1 MPGHTPPTGDDTE
14 RAPEARNQ
22 IFKQNRRIIMKKRLL
37 SAALALAMVLTMLPL
52 TVFAANGENGDTVT
66 YYAKNKVAIN
76 QDGELNPNPGWF
88 YDSGLKVIKDTKE
101 TSTKVYH
108 EKTTGVITGTS
119 NSGKWYGSIT
129 EALTEGKA
137 STIKIIGS
145 GAGDLDL
152 SYVTGTSL
160 TIDINGYGF
169 SISGSSEKLTS
180 LKIQNSA
187 QKKDG
192 SWPTV
197 GGTIA
202 VSNQNFTYD
211 ATKTNSDNG
220 PSISLTNTST
230 TARTLTVKLTDAGA
244 GDITTVKAKAAITM
258 TNSASK
264 SLAIAGNSSAITL
277 TNSTVDGGVSLT
289 GTGTSITVN
298 GSLSEI
304 KNGNVT
310 LVGSTVETKSGAA
323 PKVTVN
329 GGKISGTVQ
338 NDASV
343 EKLTNAKYT
352 VAVNSGSNA
361 EINAID
367 LTNADVTVNGGTVK
381 SSIKLATGSLSVTN
395 NGSVGAVTWG
405 STDTTVRGTLN
416 LTVSGENTTVT
427 SVAPAS
433 GTAVTLGKVAITGGV
448 FNGTFDLGKYADN
461 GVTGGA
467 FKTSLLADAATAQ
480 TKAANWLGKS
490 NQYIE
495 VTGDGYYYYVGSNFQ
510 DLVDRW
516 AKIEKSDKNNPPSPT
531 ARRVNYDL
539 VKDNGY
545 TITFVLETDKV
556 KGDVVLAAVKGNAN
570 DAMLAPSSVNN
581 VSVSNWYVLDNTVPD
596 PNSDKVYAAGRA
608 IPFSEDVKVC
618 VTLPGGDGSDI
629 IRVTAEGGI
638 SAELNG
644 SVIKLSGY
652 APAND
657 TDGFPISLTI
667 TTVKKTYT
675 NAVTVNWWYNLKTF
689 GLSNA
694 TAPFSAEVSNTL
706 TYNGKIYTFDI
717 SGLKLM
723 SSSNIGYVIGADT
736 DLVGEDS
743 LNAGKIKSV
752 VVSFNA
758 GEKASQATF
767 AEDMSDPQSADAIN
781 FSNSPAI
788 MEALNREAG
797 KLTTLKTYTDAAKRA
812 YAKQKHEINNPTVN
826 DLDLYGGGYDQVVLQ
841 PFLNV
846 TVSAYTP
853 GGGGNVG
860 SMTTNIVPWYY
871 ILVINSSDPTVE
883 PYIYNTKGT
892 SLGTLS
898 GDYGTVEFT
907 LGLPTNFASSTT
919 NRVWVHHDSKYAY
932 EGTSDSGKSVKFETL
947 HGFSPFIING
957 VASAVEV
964 DKVQGMP
971 NRPVYYYDSLQ
982 EAVDAVADGGTITL
996 HEDYKKETTVSI
1008 TGVARNF
1015 EVDPGP
1021 NGNLSLTFNGVGVSN
1036 ERATG
1041 GAYRVTLSAS
1051 NVLETSAS
1059 ISLSTYSNGTVS
1071 LSSTYA
1077 KQGSTVTITATGYSG
1092 YTPLTPTVTADNGA
1106 SVVVSGSN
1114 GRYSFVVPNGAR
1126 TITVRPSFVYS
1137 SGSNWNGGGNSGNNG
1152 NTSNN
1157 GNNGNTGYNL
1167 PFTDVIAGAWY
1178 TDAVAYCYNTYA
1190 GGSRLMQ
1197 GVNTAG
1203 DRFGVNSP
1211 MTRAELVEVMWRI
1224 AGSPVETPRTY
1235 FTDVRSSDWY
1245 YNSMSWAANHGYVTG
1260 YGDGTALPNRSISR
1274 QELAAILYRFGAG
1287 GTLSSSMRNFN
1298 LANRYPDGQGVASWA
1313 QDAMKWAAFTGILS
1327 GQGRAT
1333 MNRLDAYATAYRSE
1347 LAVTIRNFY
1356 QYYYEV

>member
-1 MPGHTPPTGDDTE
+1 
-14 RAPEARNQ
+14 
-22 IFKQNRRIIMKKRLL
+22 MKKRLL

-52 TVFAANGENGDTVT
+52 TVFAANGDNGDTVT
-66 YYAKNKVAIN
+66 YYAKNKVATDV
-76 QDGELNPNPGWF
+76 DGTLNDHAGWF
-88 YDSGLKVIKDTKE
+88 YDTGDKVMKDGKP

-108 EKTTGVITGTS
+108 EKSTGVITSTGT
-119 NSGKWYGSIT
+119 SGKWYGSIT

-244 GDITTVKAKAAITM
+244 GSITTENAKATITM

-264 SLAIAGNSSAITL
+264 SLAITGNSSAITL

-361 EINAID
+361 QTGNIKLPNAEIK
-367 LTNADVTVNGGTVK
+367 VNGGTTGD
-381 SSIKLATGSLSVTN
+381 IEIGIGKLEITN
-395 NGSVGAVTWG
+395 NATVGAVTWG
-405 STDTTVRGTLN
+405 GLGKKGTLD
-416 LTVSGENTTVT
+416 LTVSGENSIVASVQPEGGT
-427 SVAPAS
+427 S
-433 GTAVTLGKVAITGGV
+433 VTLGKVAISGGV
-448 FNGTFDLGKYADN
+448 FDGKFDLGKYADN
-461 GVTGGA
+461 GITGGA
-467 FKTSLLADAATAQ
+467 FANSLLADAAGAE

-495 VTGDGYYYYVGSNFQ
+495 IKGNGYHYYVGSNFQ

-516 AKIEKSDKNNPPSPT
+516 AKIKADKGTPS

-539 VKDNGY
+539 VKDNGK
-545 TITFVLETDKV
+545 TIRFMMEYGDEAKDKV
-556 KGDVVLAAVKGNAN
+556 ELAAVKGNLN
-570 DAMLAPSSVNN
+570 DAMLAPSIVNK
-581 VSVSNWYVLDNTVPD
+581 VGVSNWYVVGGGAEK
-596 PNSDKVYAAGRA
+596 DKVYAAGMA
-608 IPFSEDVKVC
+608 VPFEKDITLC

-629 IRVTAEGGI
+629 IRVTADGGI

-644 SVIKLSGY
+644 NTIKLSGY
-652 APAND
+652 APANE

-667 TTVKKTYT
+667 TTVKQTYP
-675 NAVTVNWWYNLKTF
+675 NAVTVNWWYNLNTF
-689 GLSNA
+689 GLSKA
-694 TAPFSAEVSNTL
+694 DAPFSAEVSNTM

-723 SSSNIGYVIGADT
+723 ASSNIDYTIGADT
-736 DLVGEDS
+736 EELKLVGRDS

-752 VVSFNA
+752 KVTFNA

-767 AEDMSDPQSADAIN
+767 AETMSSEMKID
-781 FSNSPAI
+781 FSKSPAV
-788 MEALNREAG
+788 MEALNVAAG
-797 KLTTLKTYTDAAKRA
+797 KLTTLKTYVDKAKRA
-812 YAKQKHEINNPTVN
+812 AAKEDGINNPTN
-826 DLDLYGGGYDQVVLQ
+826 DQLAEYAYDKVVIQ

-846 TVSAYTP
+846 TVSNPYTP
-853 GGGGNVG
+853 GGSNSVG
-860 SMTTNIVPWYY
+860 SMTANIVPYYY
-871 ILVINSSDPTVE
+871 IIVINSSNPFDENSP
-883 PYIYNTKGT
+883 PYIDNPNGT
-892 SLGTLS
+892 TLGTLS
-898 GDYGTVEFT
+898 GDYGEVKVT
-907 LGLPTNFASSTT
+907 LGLPDNFAATGKDI
-919 NRVWVHHDSKYAY
+919 WLHHNSKYVY
-932 EGTSDSGKSVKFETL
+932 KGINDNGESVTFTTL

-957 VASAVEV
+957 EASAVEV
-964 DKVQGMP
+964 DKIQGMP
-971 NRPVYYYDSLQ
+971 SGEGIAYYYDSLQ
-982 EAVDAVADGGTITL
+982 EAVDVVAEGGTITL
-996 HEDYKKETTVSI
+996 HNDYKKETTVSV

-1015 EVDPGP
+1015 TVDPGA
-1021 NGNLSLTFNGVGVSN
+1021 NGNLTLTF
-1036 ERATG
+1036 TG
-1041 GAYRVTLSAS
+1041 GADVSATKATNNVYNVTLSAS
-1051 NVLETSAS
+1051 STHVTSAS
-1059 ISLSTYSNGTVS
+1059 IVLGSYTNGTVS
-1071 LSSTYA
+1071 LSTDYA

-1092 YTPLTPTVTADNGA
+1092 YTPATPTVTVTDGNGA

-1137 SGSNWNGGGNSGNNG
+1137 GYNGSSGTGTGTGTG
-1152 NTSNN
+1152 N

>member
-1 MPGHTPPTGDDTE
+1 
-14 RAPEARNQ
+14 
-22 IFKQNRRIIMKKRLL
+22 MKKRLL

-52 TVFAANGENGDTVT
+52 TVFADPGRGTTVT
-66 YYAKNKVAIN
+66 YYAKGKVATEQGN
-76 QDGELNPNPGWF
+76 TALNNDPGWY
-88 YDSGLKVIKDTKE
+88 YDSGSYIEVDGKK
-101 TSTKVYH
+101 TSTKLYWEVTY
-108 EKTTGVITGTS
+108 GVITSTGT
-119 NSGKWYGSIT
+119 SGKWYSSIT
-129 EALTEGKA
+129 DALTEGKA
-137 STIKIIGS
+137 STIKIIGNP
-145 GAGDLDL
+145 GDLDL
-152 SYVTGTSL
+152 SVATGTSL
-160 TIDINGYGF
+160 TIDLNGNGF
-169 SISGSSEKLTS
+169 NIFGSSEKLTS

-211 ATKTNSDNG
+211 ATKTTGG
-220 PSISLTNTST
+220 PHISLTNTST

-258 TNSASK
+258 TDSESGN
-264 SLAIAGNSSAITL
+264 LVIDGNSSTITM
-277 TNSTVDGGVSLT
+277 TNSKSTSVKLT

-298 GSLSEI
+298 GSRSNTGNIELLASE
-304 KNGNVT
+304 T
-310 LVGSTVETKSGAA
+310 TTKSGTA
-323 PKVTVN
+323 PKITVN
-329 GGKISGTVQ
+329 GGKTGTITTFGE
-338 NDASV
+338 
-343 EKLTNAKYT
+343 EKLENAKYT

-361 EINAID
+361 QTGNIKLPNAEIK
-367 LTNADVTVNGGTVK
+367 VNGGTTGD
-381 SSIKLATGSLSVTN
+381 IEIGIGKLEITN
-395 NGSVGAVTWG
+395 NATVGAVTWG
-405 STDTTVRGTLN
+405 GLGKKGTLD
-416 LTVSGENTTVT
+416 LTVSGENSIVASVQPVGGT
-427 SVAPAS
+427 S
-433 GTAVTLGKVAITGGV
+433 VTLGKVAISGGI
-448 FNGTFDLGKYADN
+448 FAGKFDLGKYADN
-461 GVTGGA
+461 GITGGA
-467 FKTSLLADAATAQ
+467 FANSLLADAAGAE

-495 VTGDGYYYYVGSNFQ
+495 IKGNGYHYYVGSNFQ

-516 AKIEKSDKNNPPSPT
+516 AKIKADKGTPS

-539 VKDNGY
+539 VKDNGK
-545 TITFVLETDKV
+545 TITFMMEYGDEAKDKV
-556 KGDVVLAAVKGNAN
+556 ELAAVKGNLN
-570 DAMLAPSSVNN
+570 DAMLAPSIVNK
-581 VSVSNWYVLDNTVPD
+581 VGVSNWYVVGGGAEK
-596 PNSDKVYAAGRA
+596 DKVYAAGMA
-608 IPFSEDVKVC
+608 VPFEKDITLC

-629 IRVTAEGGI
+629 IRVTADGGI

-644 SVIKLSGY
+644 NTIKLSGY
-652 APAND
+652 APANE

-667 TTVKKTYT
+667 TTVKQTYP
-675 NAVTVNWWYNLKTF
+675 NAVTVNWWYNLNTF
-689 GLSNA
+689 GLSKA
-694 TAPFSAEVSNTL
+694 DAPFSAEVSNTM

-723 SSSNIGYVIGADT
+723 ASSNIDYTIGADT
-736 DLVGEDS
+736 EELKLVGRDS

-752 VVSFNA
+752 KVTFNA

-767 AEDMSDPQSADAIN
+767 AETMSSEMKID
-781 FSNSPAI
+781 FSKSPAV
-788 MEALNREAG
+788 MEALNVAAG
-797 KLTTLKTYTDAAKRA
+797 KLTTLKTYVDKAKRA
-812 YAKQKHEINNPTVN
+812 AAKEDGINNPTN
-826 DLDLYGGGYDQVVLQ
+826 DQLAEYAYDKVVIQ

-846 TVSAYTP
+846 TVSNPYTP
-853 GGGGNVG
+853 GGSNSVG
-860 SMTTNIVPWYY
+860 SMTANIVPYYY
-871 ILVINSSDPTVE
+871 IIVINSSNPFDENSP
-883 PYIYNTKGT
+883 PYIDNPNGT
-892 SLGTLS
+892 TLGTLS
-898 GDYGTVEFT
+898 GDYGEVTVEMK
-907 LGLPTNFASSTT
+907 LPDNFAAGKDI
-919 NRVWVHHDSKYAY
+919 WVHHNSKYVY
-932 EGTSDSGKSVKFETL
+932 YGGDSGEKVSFTTL

-957 VASAVEV
+957 EASAVEV
-964 DKVQGMP
+964 DKIQGMP
-971 NRPVYYYDSLQ
+971 SGEGIAYYYDSLQ
-982 EAVDAVADGGTITL
+982 EAVDVVAEGGTITL
-996 HEDYKKETTVSI
+996 HNDYKKETTVSV

-1015 EVDPGP
+1015 TVDPGA
-1021 NGNLSLTFNGVGVSN
+1021 NGNLTLTF
-1036 ERATG
+1036 TG
-1041 GAYRVTLSAS
+1041 GADVSATKATNNVYNVTLSAS
-1051 NVLETSAS
+1051 STYVTSAS
-1059 ISLSTYSNGTVS
+1059 IVLGSYTNGTVS
-1071 LSSTYA
+1071 LSADYA